1 MRISFDF
8 KIGAD
13 MSGSRTLYVRI
24 RSLNA
29 GRTTAEFSL
38 EGAAAAVQAAFADCP
53 LSGKPAKRKMS

>member
-1 MRISFDF
+1 
-8 KIGAD
+8 

-29 GRTTAEFSL
+29 AGRTTAEFNL

-53 LSGKPAKRKMS
+53 LSGEPAKRKMS